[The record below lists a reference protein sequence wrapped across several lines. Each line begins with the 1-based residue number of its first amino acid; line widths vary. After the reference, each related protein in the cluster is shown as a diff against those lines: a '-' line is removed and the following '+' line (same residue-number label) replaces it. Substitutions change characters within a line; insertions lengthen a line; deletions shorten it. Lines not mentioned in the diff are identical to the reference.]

1 MRSSRPWSRPPLFLN
16 ASRVNAFDQ
25 PGAVC
30 IVEEKVDHQQLE
42 DTLAPVKDF
51 AAVSRVDWRP
61 KCSRILDGVNSQY
74 IWPQHFIFSFCSILL
89 KICHRLRGL
98 WGQGTD
104 RSSAPSRF
112 APLCFL
118 LTVTTSTAP
127 LSVLGFHAVQDPRA
141 PRPPVYA
148 RDCSRVLDRGKSAL
162 KLTGRLLMV
171 NFLFHSGCADGTW
184 LIECVDMTG
193 VQK

>member
-30 IVEEKVDHQQLE
+30 TVEEKVDHQQLE
-42 DTLAPVKDF
+42 DTLAPVTDF

-61 KCSRILDGVNSQY
+61 KCSRILDGVKSQY
-74 IWPQHFIFSFCSILL
+74 FWPQLFIFSFCSIPL

-104 RSSAPSRF
+104 RSSAASRF
-112 APLCFL
+112 APLFFL
-118 LTVTTSTAP
+118 P
-127 LSVLGFHAVQDPRA
+127 
-141 PRPPVYA
+141 
-148 RDCSRVLDRGKSAL
+148 RVLYCPPECTGQYPSQGTPL
-162 KLTGRLLMV
+162 GSSWNLEFLNLTWHGP
-171 NFLFHSGCADGTW
+171 FLSRIPAGIPDS
-184 LIECVDMTG
+184 
-193 VQK
+193 